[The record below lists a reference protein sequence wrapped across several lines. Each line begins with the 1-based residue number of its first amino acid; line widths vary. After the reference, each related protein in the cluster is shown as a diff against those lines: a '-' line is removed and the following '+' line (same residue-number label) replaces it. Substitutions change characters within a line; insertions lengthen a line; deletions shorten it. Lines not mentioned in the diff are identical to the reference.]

1 MVSMDLVDSSS
12 NGNWLFLM
20 AMSGAAFVA
29 GWVLKDTFSS
39 GNKTVGRKIKSKYN
53 GAEEDDEEETEEDE
67 SSEDDESSINSS
79 DVNDESGIFEDL
91 KMVLCIRTDLGMGKG
106 KIVAQ
111 ACHAA
116 TGAIKTA
123 ERVTPKLCAKFWR
136 GGSAKIAL
144 KCPSEEMM
152 MKINAAAREAKLVT
166 YVVCDAGRTQIA
178 AGSKTVCAI
187 GPAPVSAIDKITGRS
202 GKFPLK
208 LM

>member
-1 MVSMDLVDSSS
+1 MDLVDSSS

-91 KMVLCIRTDLGMGKG
+91 KMVLCMYRSWHGK
-106 KIVAQ
+106 KLPHKRV
-111 ACHAA
+111 
-116 TGAIKTA
+116 TRRRAIKTA
-123 ERVTPKLCAKFWR
+123 ERVTPKLC
-136 GGSAKIAL
+136 
-144 KCPSEEMM
+144 
-152 MKINAAAREAKLVT
+152 
-166 YVVCDAGRTQIA
+166 
-178 AGSKTVCAI
+178 
-187 GPAPVSAIDKITGRS
+187 
-202 GKFPLK
+202 
-208 LM
+208 

>member
-1 MVSMDLVDSSS
+1 
-12 NGNWLFLM
+12 
-20 AMSGAAFVA
+20 
-29 GWVLKDTFSS
+29 
-39 GNKTVGRKIKSKYN
+39 
-53 GAEEDDEEETEEDE
+53 
-67 SSEDDESSINSS
+67 
-79 DVNDESGIFEDL
+79 
-91 KMVLCIRTDLGMGKG
+91 MGKG

-136 GGSAKIAL
+136 GGIRKKIAL

-178 AGSKTVCAI
+178 VSKTVCAI